1 MRMMTT
7 LTYPQREITSRIHHV
22 HDYHPIFFHDGR
34 VVFMCDCDNVLSMDQ
49 VLAIINK
56 AA

>member
-1 MRMMTT
+1 MMTT